1 MDSEKI
7 RLIVRQLNSGKYLD
21 AAQHLQDEIL
31 RLEVACDAG
40 AKPTSRCRRRID
52 RLALILEKIGEA
64 ASFGD
69 EWDEGVRA
77 KAAAIRQLQKLA
89 LSSMPAITSRDAASR
104 GSRGTRN

>member
-1 MDSEKI
+1 MDNEKI

-31 RLEVACDAG
+31 RLEVACNPE
-40 AKPTSRCRRRID
+40 AKPTSRCRTRIN
-52 RLALILEKIGEA
+52 RLVSILEKIGEA

-77 KAAAIRQLQKLA
+77 KEAAIRQLHKLT
-89 LSSMPAITSRDAASR
+89 L
-104 GSRGTRN
+104 